1 MTNLP
6 FDAAELLDPVER
18 LAVTYA
24 SFSARPAW
32 EALLFFQR
40 RLAEAARPGREPL
53 MIQLRLSWWRDRLSE
68 PATAW
73 PKGEPVLARLH
84 AWEGET
90 HALVGLV
97 DGWEARIVGEDG
109 GAELARA
116 ERAAY
121 LALGRLVGEP
131 NLAAVTSVA
140 TSFGDPAAPMPRLS
154 KAMRPLSILHAIA
167 AREARGGANA
177 PMADFLTIVRIG
189 LLGR

>member
-6 FDAAELLDPVER
+6 FEAAEMLDPVER

-40 RLAEAARPGREPL
+40 RLAETARPGREPL

-68 PATAW
+68 SATAW

-84 AWEGET
+84 AWQGET
-90 HALVGLV
+90 QALIGLV

-109 GAELARA
+109 GTELARA
-116 ERAAY
+116 EIAAY
-121 LALGRLVGEP
+121 LALGRLVGERD
-131 NLAAVTSVA
+131 LAAVASVA
-140 TSFGDPAAPMPRLS
+140 SSFGDPSVSMPRLS

-167 AREARGGANA
+167 AREAKKERRA
-177 PMADFLTIVRIG
+177 PLADFLTIVRIG
-189 LLGR
+189 MLGA